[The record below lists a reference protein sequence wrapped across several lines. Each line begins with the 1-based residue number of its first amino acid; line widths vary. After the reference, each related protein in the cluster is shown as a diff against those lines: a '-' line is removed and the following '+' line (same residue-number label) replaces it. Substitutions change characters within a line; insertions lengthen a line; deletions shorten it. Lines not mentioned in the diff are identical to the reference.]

1 MQIKIVASAPAAK
14 PGVLTAVLDLA
25 PARTLAAPA
34 SLKAH
39 PAAAD
44 LERRAGQ
51 ASIDCPYLAVGEA
64 PLLYLPARAARFWDD
79 DEKVRSLAATAY
91 DVASDRQDALTVLL
105 DGPQGAAAAPLV
117 AEGLA
122 LRDYRFLKY
131 KPAAAPAK
139 ELAVTLVVPTQSLTA
154 VKASVAARLQLV
166 ASVNR
171 ARDLINEPANVATPA
186 EIETRARAVA
196 RAGRLQIDVLD
207 AKALAR
213 QGYNGLPTVGKGGNV
228 PPRMII
234 LRHKPRG
241 AVKGV
246 HLGLLGKGLTFDNGG
261 VSIKPADKM
270 WTMKGDMSGA
280 AAVLY
285 AIENIA
291 ARKLPIAV
299 TAIIVTAQNYVD
311 ANSMMPGDIFVAK
324 NGKSVHVDNTD
335 AEGRLILSDG
345 LCRMGEE
352 GVTHLVDVAT
362 LTGACMRA
370 LGDRVS
376 GVFGNDDFADT
387 VSAAAATQ
395 GEACW
400 RLPLVEEYAERLKFE
415 ITDLNNMATKPLM
428 AGATIAALFLREFVP
443 ENVHWAHLDIAGTF
457 IVDGSTRYYRPG
469 PTGVMVRS
477 LSALAEKM
485 ANGV

>member
-1 MQIKIVASAPAAK
+1 MQIKLVSSTPAPK
-14 PGVLTAVLDLA
+14 PGVLTAVLDLGA
-25 PARTLAAPA
+25 SRRLAEPA
-34 SLKAH
+34 SIKAH
-39 PAAAD
+39 PASAD
-44 LERRAGQ
+44 LARRS
-51 ASIDCPYLAVGEA
+51 ASLPIECPYLAIGAA
-64 PLLYLPARAARFWDD
+64 PLLFLPGVLARFWDD
-79 DEKVRSLAATAY
+79 DEKIRTLAGVAY
-91 DVASDRQDALTVLL
+91 DVAADRQDSLTVLL
-105 DGPQGAAAAPLV
+105 DGPDGASAAPLV

-131 KPAAAPAK
+131 KPSAAPKK
-139 ELAVTLVVPTQSLTA
+139 ELLVTLVVPASALKSA
-154 VKASVAARLQLV
+154 KAAVAARLDLV

-186 EIETRARAVA
+186 EIEARARVVA
-196 RAGRLQIDVLD
+196 KTGGLQIEVLD
-207 AKALAR
+207 LKRLIKE
-213 QGYNGLPTVGKGGNV
+213 GYNGLPTVGKGGNV

-234 LRHKPRG
+234 LRHRPKG
-241 AVKGV
+241 AAKGV
-246 HLGLLGKGLTFDNGG
+246 NLGLLGKGLTFDNGG

-291 ARKLPIAV
+291 ARKLPLNV
-299 TAIIVTAQNYVD
+299 TAVIVTAQNYVD
-311 ANSMMPGDIFVAK
+311 ANSMMPGDIFIAK
-324 NGKSVHVDNTD
+324 NGKSVHIDNTD

-352 GVTHLVDVAT
+352 KVTHIVDVAT

-376 GVFGNDDFADT
+376 GVFGNDDFADA

-400 RLPLVEEYAERLKFE
+400 RLPLVEEYAERLKWE
-415 ITDLNNMATKPLM
+415 ITDVNNMATKPLM
-428 AGATIAALFLREFVP
+428 GGATIAALFLREFVP
-443 ENVHWAHLDIAGTF
+443 FNTHWAHLDIAGTF
-457 IVDGSTRYYRPG
+457 LVEASTKYYRPG

-477 LSALAEKM
+477 LAALAAGM
-485 ANGV
+485 AGKA